1 MILPLGGRGPGFD
14 SPLGPF
20 FCLWCVWGGGGIV
33 LVNFLFFF
41 LFFFVL
47 WGESVGGVL

>member
-20 FCLWCVWGGGGIV
+20 FCLWGVWGGEGIV
-33 LVNFLFFF
+33 LVNFLVFF
-41 LFFFVL
+41 LFLVCFV
-47 WGESVGGVL
+47 G